1 MSFLSKNKI
10 RPGQQLCSYTP
21 NKAGPLLFRL
31 TLVTWHV
38 LVVFGLSAQDYDVLL
53 QGGTLLDPKNEIN
66 QQMDVAIKD
75 GKIAAVEEKIVPS
88 SAKQVIEVKGLIVT
102 PGLIDIH
109 GHHFWGTRPDAYLSN
124 SYAALPPDGFSLP
137 AGVTTVVD
145 AGCAGWRNFK
155 IFKTQTIDRSKTR
168 VLAFLNIVGAGM
180 AGGAIEQNLGDMDPK
195 LTAIEAIRFAEHIV
209 GIKLAHYSGEDWTP
223 TERAVEAGKQ
233 ANIPVM
239 VDFGRQNRHLSL
251 EVLFMEK
258 LRPGDIF
265 THCFADVRGRM
276 PIVDDEGKLRSFIQ
290 PAQERGIIFD
300 VGHGGG
306 SFVYA
311 QAIPAIEQGFR
322 PNSISTDLHTGS
334 MNGGMKSMNNLMS
347 KLMSIGLTLEE
358 VIAQSTWNP
367 AQIIQREE
375 LGHLSVGAVAD
386 VAVFQLASGQ
396 FGFIDTKGEKVMGQN
411 KLITELTFRE
421 GKVVYDLNGRSRP
434 LYKP

>member
-1 MSFLSKNKI
+1 MNFPTKSFPAI
-10 RPGQQLCSYTP
+10 GQGPCSHTALLGLVLYFLIL
-21 NKAGPLLFRL
+21 PLI
-31 TLVTWHV
+31 H
-38 LVVFGLSAQDYDVLL
+38 LSAQPYDLL
-53 QGGTLLDPKNEIN
+53 LKGGNLIDPKNEID
-66 QQMDVAIKD
+66 QQMDIAVKD
-75 GKIAAVEEKIVPS
+75 GKIAAVQISIPDS
-88 SAKQVIEVKGLIVT
+88 SAKKVIDVNGLTVT

-124 SYAALPPDGFSLP
+124 SYASLPPDGFSLP

-155 IFKTQTIDRSKTR
+155 VFKTQTIDRSRTR
-168 VLAFLNIVGAGM
+168 VLAFINIIGGGM
-180 AGGAIEQNLGDMDPK
+180 AGGAVEQNLGDMDPK
-195 LTAIEAIRFAEHIV
+195 LTAMEARRFAEHIV
-209 GIKLAHYSGEDWTP
+209 GVKLAHYSGEDWTP
-223 TERAVEAGKQ
+223 TERAVEAGQQ

-239 VDFGRQNRHLSL
+239 IDFGRQNRHLNL

-265 THCFADVRGRM
+265 TYCFADVRGRM
-276 PIVDDEGKLRSFIQ
+276 PIVDDEGKLRSFIK

-306 SFVYA
+306 SFVYS
-311 QAIPAIEQGFR
+311 QAIPALEQGFR

-334 MNGGMKSMNNLMS
+334 MNSGMKSMSNLMS
-347 KLMSIGLTLEE
+347 KLMNIGASLQE

-367 AQIIQREE
+367 AKAIQRED

-386 VAVFQLASGQ
+386 ITVLQIAKGE
-396 FGFIDTKGEKVMGQN
+396 FGFTDTAGKKIIGDK
-411 KLITELTFRE
+411 KLIAELTIRE
-421 GKVVYDLNGRSRP
+421 GKVLWDLNGRSNP

>member
-1 MSFLSKNKI
+1 MNSLTKNLLA
-10 RPGQQLCSYTP
+10 PVQGLCSYTAIVALFLASLALP
-21 NKAGPLLFRL
+21 IGKLCAQTYDLL
-31 TLVTWHV
+31 
-38 LVVFGLSAQDYDVLL
+38 LS
-53 QGGTLLDPKNEIN
+53 GGHLIDPRNEIN
-66 QQMDVAIKD
+66 EKRDIAIKD
-75 GKIAAVEEKIVPS
+75 GKIAAVQVSIPTA
-88 SAKQVIEVKGLIVT
+88 SAKQVIDVQGLTVV

-124 SYAALPPDGFSLP
+124 SYASLPPDGFSLP

-155 IFKTQTIDRSKTR
+155 VFKTQTIDRSRTR
-168 VLAFLNIVGAGM
+168 VLAFLNIIGAGM

-195 LTAIEAIRFAEHIV
+195 LTALEARRFSEYIV

-223 TERAVEAGKQ
+223 TERAVEAGRQ

-239 VDFGRQNRHLSL
+239 IDFGRQNRHLNL
-251 EVLFMEK
+251 KVLFMEK

-276 PIVDDEGKLRSFIQ
+276 PIVDDEGKLRSFIK
-290 PAQERGIIFD
+290 PAQQRGIVFD

-306 SFVYA
+306 SFVYS
-311 QAIPAIEQGFR
+311 QAIPAIQQGFR

-334 MNGGMKSMNNLMS
+334 MNSGMKSMSNLMS
-347 KLMSIGLTLEE
+347 KLMNIGLSIEE

-367 AQIIQREE
+367 AQIIQRED

-386 VAVFQLASGQ
+386 IAVLQVATGA
-396 FGFIDTKGEKVMGQN
+396 FGFTDTAGNKILGDK
-411 KLITELTFRE
+411 KLIAELTIRE
-421 GKVVYDLNGRSRP
+421 GHVLWDLNGRSRP
-434 LYKP
+434 LYQSE

>member
-1 MSFLSKNKI
+1 MNSLNKNI
-10 RPGQQLCSYTP
+10 RSAGVELCSYTVI
-21 NKAGPLLFRL
+21 LCFLF
-31 TLVTWHV
+31 TSLVSPASW
-38 LVVFGLSAQDYDVLL
+38 LVAQSYDLLL
-53 QGGTLLDPKNEIN
+53 QGGNLIDPKNEIN
-66 QQMDVAIKD
+66 ERMDIAIKD
-75 GKIAAVEEKIVPS
+75 GKIVAVQTSIPAA
-88 SAKQVIEVKGLIVT
+88 SAKQVIDVQGLTVT

-124 SYAALPPDGFSLP
+124 SYASLPPDGFSLP
-137 AGVTTVVD
+137 AGVTTIVD

-168 VLAFLNIVGAGM
+168 ILAFINIIGGGM
-180 AGGAIEQNLGDMDPK
+180 AGGAVEQNLGDMDPK
-195 LTAIEAIRFAEHIV
+195 LTAMEARRFADHIV
-209 GIKLAHYSGEDWTP
+209 GVKLAHYSGEDWTP
-223 TERAVEAGKQ
+223 TERAVEAGRQ

-239 VDFGRQNRHLSL
+239 IDFGRQNRHLNL

-276 PIVDDEGKLRSFIQ
+276 PIVDDDGKLRSFIK

-306 SFVYA
+306 SFVYS

-334 MNGGMKSMNNLMS
+334 MNSGMKSMSNLMS
-347 KLMSIGLTLEE
+347 KLMNIGLSLQE
-358 VIAQSTWNP
+358 VIEQSTWNP
-367 AQIIQREE
+367 AQIIQRED
-375 LGHLSVGAVAD
+375 LGHLSVGAIAD
-386 VAVFQLASGQ
+386 ITVLQVASGE
-396 FGFIDTKGEKVMGQN
+396 FGFTDTAGTKIIGDK
-411 KLITELTFRE
+411 KLIAELTIRA
-421 GKVVYDLNGRSRP
+421 GQVVWDLNGRSRP

>member
-1 MSFLSKNKI
+1 MNFPTKSFPAI
-10 RPGQQLCSYTP
+10 GQGPCSHTALLGLVLYFLIL
-21 NKAGPLLFRL
+21 PLI
-31 TLVTWHV
+31 H
-38 LVVFGLSAQDYDVLL
+38 LSAQPYDLL
-53 QGGTLLDPKNEIN
+53 LKGGNLIDPKNEID
-66 QQMDVAIKD
+66 QQMDIAVKD
-75 GKIAAVEEKIVPS
+75 GKIAAVQISIPDS
-88 SAKQVIEVKGLIVT
+88 SAKKVIDVNGLTVT

-124 SYAALPPDGFSLP
+124 SYASLPPDGFSLP

-155 IFKTQTIDRSKTR
+155 VFKTQTIDRSRTR
-168 VLAFLNIVGAGM
+168 VLAFINIIGGGM
-180 AGGAIEQNLGDMDPK
+180 AGGAVEQNLGDMDPK
-195 LTAIEAIRFAEHIV
+195 LTAMEARRFAEHIV
-209 GIKLAHYSGEDWTP
+209 GVKLAHYSGEDWTP
-223 TERAVEAGKQ
+223 TERAVEAGQQ

-239 VDFGRQNRHLSL
+239 IDFGRQNRHLNL

-276 PIVDDEGKLRSFIQ
+276 PIVDDEGKLRSFIK

-306 SFVYA
+306 SFVYS
-311 QAIPAIEQGFR
+311 QAIPALEQGFR

-334 MNGGMKSMNNLMS
+334 MNSGMKSMSNLMS
-347 KLMSIGLTLEE
+347 KLMNIGASLQE

-367 AQIIQREE
+367 AKAIQRED

-386 VAVFQLASGQ
+386 ITVLQIAKGE
-396 FGFIDTKGEKVMGQN
+396 FGFTDTAGKKIIGDK
-411 KLITELTFRE
+411 KLIAELTIRE
-421 GKVVYDLNGRSRP
+421 GKVLWDLNGRSNP

>member
-1 MSFLSKNKI
+1 MNSLTKNI
-10 RPGQQLCSYTP
+10 HAVGVQLCSYT
-21 NKAGPLLFRL
+21 AILCICFTGLLFPSAGL
-31 TLVTWHV
+31 T
-38 LVVFGLSAQDYDVLL
+38 AQSYDLLL
-53 QGGTLLDPKNEIN
+53 QGGNLIDPKNDIEEK
-66 QQMDVAIKD
+66 MDIAIKD
-75 GKIAAVEEKIVPS
+75 GKIAAVQASIPAS
-88 SAKQVIEVKGLIVT
+88 SAKQVIDVQGLTVT

-124 SYAALPPDGFSLP
+124 SYASLPPDGFSLP

-168 VLAFLNIVGAGM
+168 VLAFINIIGGGM
-180 AGGAIEQNLGDMDPK
+180 AGGAVEQNLGDMDPK
-195 LTAIEAIRFAEHIV
+195 LTAMEARRYADHIV
-209 GIKLAHYSGEDWTP
+209 GVKLAHYSGEDWTP
-223 TERAVEAGKQ
+223 TERAVEAGRQ
-233 ANIPVM
+233 AKIPVM
-239 VDFGRQNRHLSL
+239 IDFGRQNRHLNL

-276 PIVDDEGKLRSFIQ
+276 PIVDDEGKLRSFIK
-290 PAQERGIIFD
+290 PAQKRGIIFD

-306 SFVYA
+306 SFVYS

-334 MNGGMKSMNNLMS
+334 MNSGMKSMSNLMS
-347 KLMSIGLTLEE
+347 KLMNIGLSLRE
-358 VIAQSTWNP
+358 VIEQSTWNP
-367 AQIIQREE
+367 AQIIQRED

-386 VAVFQLASGQ
+386 ITVLQVASGE
-396 FGFIDTKGEKVMGQN
+396 FGFTDTAGNRIIGDK
-411 KLITELTFRE
+411 KLIAELTIRE
-421 GKVVYDLNGRSRP
+421 GTVVWDLNGRSRP

>member
-1 MSFLSKNKI
+1 MTSFSKNLFAL
-10 RPGQQLCSYTP
+10 GQRLCSHT
-21 NKAGPLLFRL
+21 AIL
-31 TLVTWHV
+31 TLLSIL
-38 LVVFGLSAQDYDVLL
+38 LVFPVNKLSAQAYDLL
-53 QGGTLLDPKNEIN
+53 LKGGSLIDPKNEIN
-66 QQMDVAIKD
+66 EKMDIAIKD
-75 GKIAAVEEKIVPS
+75 GKIAAVQASIPS
-88 SAKQVIEVKGLIVT
+88 ASAKQVIDVQGLTVV

-124 SYAALPPDGFSLP
+124 SYASLPPDGFSLP

-155 IFKTQTIDRSKTR
+155 IFKAQTIDRSRTR
-168 VLAFLNIVGAGM
+168 VLAFINIIGGGM

-195 LTAIEAIRFAEHIV
+195 LTAMEARRYADHIV
-209 GIKLAHYSGEDWTP
+209 GVKLAHYSGEDWTP
-223 TERAVEAGKQ
+223 TERAVEAGRQ

-239 VDFGRQNRHLSL
+239 IDFGRQNRHLNL

-276 PIVDDEGKLRSFIQ
+276 PIVDDEGKLRSFIK

-300 VGHGGG
+300 IGHGGG
-306 SFVYA
+306 SFVYS
-311 QAIPAIEQGFR
+311 QAIPAIKQGFY

-334 MNGGMKSMNNLMS
+334 MNGGMKSMSNLMS
-347 KLMSIGLTLEE
+347 KLMNIGLTLEQ
-358 VIAQSTWNP
+358 VIEQSTWNP
-367 AQIIQREE
+367 ARIIQRED

-386 VAVFQLASGQ
+386 ITVLQVATGQ
-396 FGFIDTKGEKVMGQN
+396 FGFTDTAGNKIIGDK
-411 KLITELTFRE
+411 KLIAELTIRE
-421 GKVVYDLNGRSRP
+421 GKVLWDLNGISRP

>member
-1 MSFLSKNKI
+1 MNFPTKSFPAI
-10 RPGQQLCSYTP
+10 GQGPCSHTALLGLVLYFLIL
-21 NKAGPLLFRL
+21 PLI
-31 TLVTWHV
+31 H
-38 LVVFGLSAQDYDVLL
+38 LSAQPYDLL
-53 QGGTLLDPKNEIN
+53 LKGGNLIDPKNEID
-66 QQMDVAIKD
+66 QQMDIAVKD
-75 GKIAAVEEKIVPS
+75 GKIAAVQISIPDS
-88 SAKQVIEVKGLIVT
+88 SAKKVIDVNGITVT

-124 SYAALPPDGFSLP
+124 SYASLPPDGFSLP

-155 IFKTQTIDRSKTR
+155 VFKTQTIDRSRTR
-168 VLAFLNIVGAGM
+168 VLAFINIIGGGM
-180 AGGAIEQNLGDMDPK
+180 AGGAVEQNLGDMDPK
-195 LTAIEAIRFAEHIV
+195 LTAMEARRFAEHIV
-209 GIKLAHYSGEDWTP
+209 GVKLAHYSGEDWTP
-223 TERAVEAGKQ
+223 TERAVEAGQQ

-239 VDFGRQNRHLSL
+239 IDFGRQNRHLNL

-276 PIVDDEGKLRSFIQ
+276 PIVDDEGKLRSFIK

-306 SFVYA
+306 SFVYS
-311 QAIPAIEQGFR
+311 QAIPALEQGFR

-334 MNGGMKSMNNLMS
+334 MNSGMKSMSNLMS
-347 KLMSIGLTLEE
+347 KLMNIGASLQE

-367 AQIIQREE
+367 AKAIQRED

-386 VAVFQLASGQ
+386 ITVLQIAKGE
-396 FGFIDTKGEKVMGQN
+396 FGFTDTAGKKIIGDK
-411 KLITELTFRE
+411 KLIAELTIRE
-421 GKVVYDLNGRSRP
+421 GKVLWDLNGRSNP